1 MFIKYISKPT
11 FKNGLIFNENLAAV
25 EYIKEKLQLD
35 KPIYVGFSI
44 LDLSKLLMYDF
55 HYSFIKKKYGDKVK
69 LLFTDTDSLCYRLE
83 TDDFYKDMMKHKD
96 LFDLSEM
103 KGEFNENTNKKV
115 IGKMKMEYSN
125 NAIREFIGLKSKMY
139 SIKLNDNSEEKK
151 AKGIKK
157 YVIKKTLKHEK
168 YNAILESGKL
178 DYCYQ
183 KMIGSKKHQ
192 LYTLKQKKISL
203 CIR

>member
-1 MFIKYISKPT
+1 
-11 FKNGLIFNENLAAV
+11 
-25 EYIKEKLQLD
+25 
-35 KPIYVGFSI
+35 
-44 LDLSKLLMYDF
+44 MYDF

-157 YVIKKTLKHEK
+157 YVVKKTLKHESTMQFL
-168 YNAILESGKL
+168 NLVNWI
-178 DYCYQ
+178 
-183 KMIGSKKHQ
+183 
-192 LYTLKQKKISL
+192 TV
-203 CIR
+203 IRK